1 MRTLHS
7 SHDHFVMAGPSPNG
21 SPKIFFRGSAYNHA
35 QIGENTIVFS
45 GRIDEIPGR
54 QKPKDLSQTAK
65 RLLEYFQEK
74 KSFAGVKGQF
84 IAIGIVDRTLRAH
97 RSSFCGSSLYY
108 GDRYISDNLFHLCRM
123 ENRHEISKQ
132 YVLNFILD
140 IPAWQFDGNLSPID
154 NLFRIQSNSTLD
166 QTDRGFKLT
175 NHPQEAFSLYECP
188 QQTHKDAGE
197 IILNHLRQT
206 IHDDLDSCGN
216 KKIFCELSGGLDSSF
231 TAALVAQA
239 RPGTKAYAYSFP
251 DQPSHQ
257 QSIIYAKSVA
267 SKFSIP
273 LEIVNGN
280 DIEVPSIE
288 DTIPIA
294 NEPADFFWQGALFG
308 PVIKNICGSESVVFT
323 GFGADQILNRTSSV
337 VVSLLRQKK
346 FSYFF
351 ATLRAMARDA
361 DRSTTN
367 FLWQSILC
375 ALPRR
380 IMLAL
385 MGVRAGEYRP
395 FLPEELGDGLRHFQP
410 IPWLNTGESFNAR
423 RSIASIFDQGELI
436 QERYFKRCLA
446 APNLY
451 YLSAPNVVW
460 GGELG
465 RDNIWQMHPFCDSRL
480 ITATFKDISW
490 HLIHDWNSLYKQTL
504 REAQIG
510 ILPEELRL
518 RKRDDFSFDGF
529 FLRFLRKNRGPLFE
543 MALEASPLLE
553 SYFDKEQFENTFEQ
567 NIFGV
572 QTIQTQ
578 KLNRFLGFAVWAK
591 NFRNLLKESPS
602 IDSLPEF
609 T

>member
-21 SPKIFFRGSAYNHA
+21 SPEIFFKGSAYNYA
-35 QIGENTIVFS
+35 QIGENKVVFS

-54 QKPKDLSQTAK
+54 HKPQDFSQTAK
-65 RLLEYFQEK
+65 FLLEYLQEK

-84 IAIGIVDRTLRAH
+84 IAISIVDRILRAH

-108 GDRYISDNLFHLCRM
+108 GDRYVSDSLFQLCRI

-132 YVLNFILD
+132 YVLNFVLD
-140 IPAWQFDGNLSPID
+140 VPAWQFDGNLSPIN
-154 NLFRIQSNSTLD
+154 NLFRIQSNSTLE
-166 QTDRGFKLT
+166 QTNRGFKRT
-175 NHPQEAFSLYECP
+175 NHPQEAFSFYECP
-188 QQTHKDAGE
+188 QQTHNDAGK
-197 IILNHLRQT
+197 IILNNLRQT
-206 IHDDLDSCGN
+206 IQEDLSFCGN

-257 QSIIYAKSVA
+257 QSIIYARSVA

-280 DIEVPSIE
+280 DIEIPSIE

-308 PVIKNICGSESVVFT
+308 PVIKNICGSESVIFT
-323 GFGADQILNRTSSV
+323 GFGADQILNRTNSV
-337 VVSLLRQKK
+337 VVNLLRQKK
-346 FSYFF
+346 FSYFI

-361 DRSTTN
+361 DRSTMN
-367 FLWQSILC
+367 FLWQSLLC
-375 ALPRR
+375 ALPRST
-380 IMLAL
+380 MLAL

-410 IPWLNTGESFNAR
+410 IPWLNTSESFNAR
-423 RSIASIFDQGELI
+423 RSIASIFDHGELI
-436 QERYFKRCLA
+436 QERYFKGCLT

-480 ITATFKDISW
+480 ITTTFRDISW

-510 ILPEELRL
+510 ILPDELRL

-553 SYFDKEQFENTFEQ
+553 SLFDKEQFENTFEQ

-591 NFRNLLKESPS
+591 NFRKLLIESPS
-602 IDSLPEF
+602 VDSLPEF